1 VNLEQCRILPDSE
14 NYSYT
19 PLMNHVQDYS
29 LKISILSA
37 THGGHCHNEEF
48 SANIT
53 GEALTLP
60 SPTLKN

>member
-1 VNLEQCRILPDSE
+1 
-14 NYSYT
+14 
-19 PLMNHVQDYS
+19 MNHVQDYS

-60 SPTLKN
+60 SPTLKNWHFPNEFYLLLD